1 MLYVYGCYSQL
12 QVASFGIRVDLNEIE
27 TDLKTLLKEALF
39 SYSSSPPP
47 QKNAI
52 TTITSL

>member
-39 SYSSSPPP
+39 SYSSSPP
-47 QKNAI
+47 QKKNAI